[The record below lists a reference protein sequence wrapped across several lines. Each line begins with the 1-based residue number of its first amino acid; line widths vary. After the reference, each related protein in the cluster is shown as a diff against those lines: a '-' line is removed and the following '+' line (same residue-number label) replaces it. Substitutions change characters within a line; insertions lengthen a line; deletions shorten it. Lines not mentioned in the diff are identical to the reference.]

1 MGVYEE
7 LGSECYQCV
16 ERLDCMI
23 DEVRDIILQLIRADL
38 HVARAIAWNPNEPP
52 MTRRIIQ

>member
-1 MGVYEE
+1 
-7 LGSECYQCV
+7 
-16 ERLDCMI
+16 MI

-38 HVARAIAWNPNEPP
+38 HVARAISCNPNEPP